1 MKKRWYVPIM
11 ISWMLALSLL
21 SYAQST
27 SDSIQLHIRWVDT
40 PSAIVVKQ
48 APYGKYAT
56 PGAITQILARWQQ
69 QMVLQGYA
77 AASIDTLI
85 QTPQQITA
93 YLYVGKQYWW
103 RSLQLDAGLLKL
115 LGNNASAITYG
126 WQRKPFTQVQ
136 LQYWLQQ
143 VQQQL
148 LAKGYPFAATY
159 CSNVLVQNDS
169 IDATLSCNLGNK
181 YIFDTIIVHGN
192 VKLQPHVLS
201 HTLQIFPKAVYNEL
215 LLQTINER
223 LASLPYLQQVQPWQI
238 DMLNSGARLHVYLAP
253 RKSNQANVLV
263 GILPG
268 NVQNNNKLLLTGEAN
283 VLLQNALAV
292 GETIQLQWQQLQP
305 QSPRLQLGYQ
315 QPSMFKSKYSGAFNF
330 QLFKRDSSFLNLQ
343 AGFQIGLN
351 IAANTQLQVGIG
363 IANSAVLQVDTQ
375 QVKLTRQLP
384 DIADVQTLQL
394 SLQYRQQQL
403 NHSVNPTRGRIL
415 NWVLRAGNKTIQ
427 PNNTITALKAND
439 FNYAR
444 LYDTVQLKTYVLQL
458 QGQYQHFIPIKKQG
472 TLRLAAQVGAMFS
485 GNYFRNELFMV
496 GGLRTLR
503 GFDEESIYTHRYVF
517 GTAEYR
523 LLISA
528 EGYIFGFTEG
538 GVAGYPT
545 NSGDQYRS
553 FWSGGVGLAL
563 PTAAGVLQLTY
574 ALGTRSDVPF
584 AVRQGKIHI
593 GLVSRL

>member
-1 MKKRWYVPIM
+1 MLIM
-11 ISWMLALSLL
+11 LWSMLALSLL
-21 SYAQST
+21 SHAQPAN
-27 SDSIQLHIRWVDT
+27 DSIQLLIRWVDT
-40 PSAIVVKQ
+40 STATIVKQ
-48 APYGKYAT
+48 VPYGKYAT
-56 PGAITQILARWQQ
+56 PNHAKQALARWQQ

-77 AASIDTLI
+77 AASVDTLVYGY
-85 QTPQQITA
+85 QHITA
-93 YLYVGKQYWW
+93 YLYLGKQYWW
-103 RSLQLDAGLLKL
+103 RSLQLDTLLLQL
-115 LGNNASAITYG
+115 LGNNANAINYG
-126 WQRKPFTQVQ
+126 WQRNKPFTQVE

-159 CSNVLVQNDS
+159 CSKVLVQNDS
-169 IDATLSCNLGNK
+169 IDAILTCNLGNK

-192 VKLQPHVLS
+192 VKLKAHILS

-223 LASLPYLQQVQPWQI
+223 LASLPYLQQVQPWQL
-238 DMLNSGARLHVYLAP
+238 DMLNSGARLHLYLAP
-253 RKSNQANVLV
+253 RKSNQANVLI

-283 VLLQNALAV
+283 VLLQNALTA
-292 GETIQLQWQQLQP
+292 GETIQLLWQQLQP
-305 QSPRLQLGYQ
+305 QSPRLQIGYQ

-343 AGFQIGLN
+343 AGLQVGLN
-351 IAANTQLQVGIG
+351 VAANTQLQLGLG
-363 IANSAVLQVDTQ
+363 IANSSLLQIDTQ
-375 QVKLTRQLP
+375 QVKITRQLP

-394 SLQYRQQQL
+394 SIQYRQQQL
-403 NHSVNPTRGRIL
+403 NHSVNPTRGSIL

-427 PNNTITALKAND
+427 PNNTITAIKAND

-458 QGQYQHFIPIKKQG
+458 QGQYQHFIPIKRQS
-472 TLRLAAQVGAMFS
+472 TLKLAAQVGAIFS
-485 GNYFRNELFMV
+485 GNYFRNELFML

-503 GFDEESIYTHRYVF
+503 GFDEESIYTHRYIF

-523 LLISA
+523 LLIST
-528 EGYIFGFTEG
+528 EGYIFGFAEG

-545 NSGDQYRS
+545 GGGHQYRT
-553 FWSGGVGLAL
+553 FISGGLGLAL